1 MSKKRRIFDIDLPE
15 DEAPAAPAAQPLVPK
30 PEARRG
36 PMASAVRETG
46 ESLASRADIE
56 AQIRAENDRLAHEHV
71 RLKKAGL
78 ITDLIPVDA
87 IVTTKLLRDRAQD
100 GQDDLSELKDS
111 IRAIGLSNPIQV
123 EQVGDGEYELIQGF
137 RRLSAW
143 RALLA
148 ETGDSEKWG
157 RVPASILARGET
169 LESLYRRM
177 VDENLVRKDISF
189 AEMAMLARDYAAD
202 PATVINDVDTAVL
215 ELYRSA
221 NKQKRSYVRA
231 FAQML
236 EEIGSGLTQ
245 PQAIPRAL
253 GLDLRKRLQE
263 MPGLAAKVLRDLA
276 ALPTPRTAEAELGV
290 LSRHATATAPETP
303 RPSAR
308 SPQQPRPARTTFR
321 IERAGG
327 AARVTASHGR
337 LELRLDTDFSAKDRR
352 RLEEALTAFLDQ
364 LDE

>member
-1 MSKKRRIFDIDLPE
+1 
-15 DEAPAAPAAQPLVPK
+15 
-30 PEARRG
+30 
-36 PMASAVRETG
+36 
-46 ESLASRADIE
+46 
-56 AQIRAENDRLAHEHV
+56 
-71 RLKKAGL
+71 
-78 ITDLIPVDA
+78 
-87 IVTTKLLRDRAQD
+87 
-100 GQDDLSELKDS
+100 
-111 IRAIGLSNPIQV
+111 
-123 EQVGDGEYELIQGF
+123 
-137 RRLSAW
+137 
-143 RALLA
+143 
-148 ETGDSEKWG
+148 
-157 RVPASILARGET
+157 
-169 LESLYRRM
+169 M

-202 PATVINDVDTAVL
+202 PATTIHDVDTAVL

-236 EEIGSGLTQ
+236 EEIGAGLHF

-253 GLDLRKRLQE
+253 GLDLRKRLQDS
-263 MPGLAAKVLRDLA
+263 PGLSERLLRDLA
-276 ALPTPRTAEAELGV
+276 ALPDPRTPEAELA
-290 LSRHATATAPETP
+290 LLARHAGADGAGTSRAQT
-303 RPSAR
+303 R

-352 RLEEALTAFLDQ
+352 RLEEALSAFLDQ

>member
-1 MSKKRRIFDIDLPE
+1 MSKKRRIFDIDLPD
-15 DEAPAAPAAQPLVPK
+15 DEPEQAAATPSAD
-30 PEARRG
+30 ARRG
-36 PMASAVRETG
+36 PMASAVRENAEALT
-46 ESLASRADIE
+46 SRADIE

-78 ITDLIPVDA
+78 ITDLVPVESIA
-87 IVTTKLLRDRAQD
+87 STKLIRDRAQD
-100 GQDDLSELKDS
+100 GRDDLAELKES
-111 IRAIGLSNPIQV
+111 IRAIGLSNPIQI
-123 EQVGDGEYELIQGF
+123 EQVGEGQYELIQGF

-148 ETGDSEKWG
+148 ETGDAQMWG
-157 RVPASILARGET
+157 RVPATILARGET
-169 LESLYRRM
+169 LETLYRRM

-189 AEMAMLARDYAAD
+189 AEMAMLARDYAGD
-202 PATVINDVDTAVL
+202 PATAINDVDAAVL

-236 EEIGSGLTQ
+236 EEIGSGLHF

-253 GLDLRKRLQE
+253 GLELRKRLQDK
-263 MPGLAAKVLRDLA
+263 PGLAETILRDLA
-276 ALPTPRTAEAELGV
+276 ALPTPRTPEAELSA
-290 LSRHATATAPETP
+290 LARHSGSGTAEAAGQLP
-303 RPSAR
+303 RN
-308 SPQQPRPARTTFR
+308 PQQPRPARTTFR

-327 AARVTASHGR
+327 AARVTASAGR

-352 RLEEALTAFLDQ
+352 VLEQALSAFLDRLEE
-364 LDE
+364 